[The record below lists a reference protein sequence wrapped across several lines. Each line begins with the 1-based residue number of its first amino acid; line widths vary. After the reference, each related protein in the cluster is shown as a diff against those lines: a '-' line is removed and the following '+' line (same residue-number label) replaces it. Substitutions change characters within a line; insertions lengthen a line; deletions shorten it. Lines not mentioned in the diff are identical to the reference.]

1 MSLINTL
8 YTTLKYT
15 SLIIILLQL
24 AAFIYV
30 GTKIWKS
37 PEKNLVQLWALFT
50 AYNFCLLTYNIVT
63 FTEADQ
69 D

>member
-1 MSLINTL
+1 MSLTNTL
-8 YTTLKYT
+8 LTTLKYT

-30 GTKIWKS
+30 GTKIWKL

-50 AYNFCLLTYNIVT
+50 AYNFCSLTYIIVT
-63 FTEADQ
+63 FTEGDQ